1 MGRGFEP
8 HTSPQNSKDLVL
20 KSAKSFLFFGGFI
33 LDRVTSSLVVDL
45 AKCLGVSN
53 LHQAAKMSSF
63 LLSNPTDYPLRCSVK
78 KLMVRFKASCVG

>member
-1 MGRGFEP
+1 
-8 HTSPQNSKDLVL
+8 
-20 KSAKSFLFFGGFI
+20 
-33 LDRVTSSLVVDL
+33 VTSSLVVDL